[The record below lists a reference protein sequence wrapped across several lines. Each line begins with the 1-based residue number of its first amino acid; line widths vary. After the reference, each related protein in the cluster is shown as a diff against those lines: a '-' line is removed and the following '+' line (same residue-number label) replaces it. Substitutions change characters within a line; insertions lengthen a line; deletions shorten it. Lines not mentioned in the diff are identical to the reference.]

1 MGALLLLV
9 LAAEP
14 ASSSPPSPP
23 EEEEPAWDQGAQSSV
38 MVMQSL
44 NGLYLGLAVC
54 GAATCSSD
62 GGMPFVFGAVGAGAG
77 LALSLIDREPAR
89 GWGRAAFLD
98 SAIMGAGLFGLLMAT
113 AVNLGG
119 PLGYSVLF
127 LFDAAL
133 TAAALVTARH
143 ISPRPETVWLADS
156 LGLWGGLLGANTAAL
171 FLHDPRGYVVG
182 GAMGGLALGALLAAS
197 AQRMTGW
204 RILFANVGALLGGL
218 LLGGGLWLYESG
230 AATPERPYDPL
241 VPAVGAAAG
250 IAGGFLA
257 GFALSESF

>member
-1 MGALLLLV
+1 MGALLLLM
-9 LAAEP
+9 LAADP
-14 ASSSPPSPP
+14 APLPPP
-23 EEEEPAWDQGAQSSV
+23 EEEPALDQGAQASI
-38 MVMQSL
+38 MVLQSL
-44 NGLYLGLAVC
+44 NGLYLGIAAC
-54 GAATCSSD
+54 GAASCYSD

-98 SAIMGAGLFGLLMAT
+98 SAIVGGGLFGLLLAT
-113 AVNLGG
+113 EVNVAG
-119 PLGYSVLF
+119 PLGYSVIF
-127 LFDAAL
+127 LADGAI

-156 LGLWGGLLGANTAAL
+156 LGLWGVLLGANTAAL
-171 FLHDPRGYVVG
+171 FLSDPRPYMVG
-182 GAMGGLALGALLAAS
+182 GAMGGLTVGALLGAS

-218 LLGGGLWLYESG
+218 LLSGGLSIYERG
-230 AATPERPYDPL
+230 VATRERPYDPL